1 MHVKRKF
8 NALRDENPTIGLRGC
23 RLFML
28 YPELMVTQVKA
39 IVKAT
44 VELMEEGINVF
55 PGITIPFVSSYQEL
69 EVLLPILHKAIDNV
83 HNCSPPSDKH
93 CKMFSIGA
101 IISTPRNLFFF
112 SKYALS

>member
-1 MHVKRKF
+1 
-8 NALRDENPTIGLRGC
+8 
-23 RLFML
+23 ML

-69 EVLLPILHKAIDNV
+69 EVLLPILQ
-83 HNCSPPSDKH
+83 SS
-93 CKMFSIGA
+93 
-101 IISTPRNLFFF
+101 
-112 SKYALS
+112 